1 MSKIKI
7 NVLAL
12 AAITLTTQTGTVM
25 AASDTMNITDKP
37 VKIEKKYDRQEEVLK
52 KQLRESIKE
61 SVNKYNTLKS
71 FEMLDDE
78 VIDTTMDHSPK
89 SEPIKEDHEVERYI
103 EIYRKYY
110 KQGPDGRLEEVSL
123 STSNIEF
130 EPGETHNISLK
141 PEPMYKGLG
150 FKLKDASFETDTGN
164 REININS
171 GDTFKLLTE
180 NMSSY
185 RIYLNFVKEY
195 EGELPDKSTEPVIPN
210 QDNKESKTK
219 IGKVEVINPDGTV
232 KTKDNNKK
240 ITDKEY
246 DKLAKEIAKRNNA
259 KLQEKD
265 KKNKKTSNKK
275 EKENRVFIYGNDKI
289 DLNKKGIQKFMSVS
303 FYHTGNND
311 YTKKQLNLIIAIQN
325 ILNTRVNN
333 LSDEDIT
340 LLGEKLKESS
350 QMLRSNTR
358 MDEEIVKYTNAFNV
372 ARIAISTGQYKSK
385 TVATDSKSIKNIH
398 KNSKDTGMTVTRKEM
413 KKARDTISNKDAQ
426 EIVSEL
432 KSDVKENGIKQHKEE
447 ILDVLSDIKDEN
459 GKSYVG
465 EIMDKYEMTP
475 DMYENMSEEDEDALG
490 AMVGMFLMFM
500 LLQAMSESAS

>member
-1 MSKIKI
+1 
-7 NVLAL
+7 
-12 AAITLTTQTGTVM
+12 
-25 AASDTMNITDKP
+25 
-37 VKIEKKYDRQEEVLK
+37 
-52 KQLRESIKE
+52 
-61 SVNKYNTLKS
+61 
-71 FEMLDDE
+71 
-78 VIDTTMDHSPK
+78 
-89 SEPIKEDHEVERYI
+89 
-103 EIYRKYY
+103 
-110 KQGPDGRLEEVSL
+110 
-123 STSNIEF
+123 
-130 EPGETHNISLK
+130 
-141 PEPMYKGLG
+141 
-150 FKLKDASFETDTGN
+150 
-164 REININS
+164 
-171 GDTFKLLTE
+171 
-180 NMSSY
+180 
-185 RIYLNFVKEY
+185 
-195 EGELPDKSTEPVIPN
+195 
-210 QDNKESKTK
+210 
-219 IGKVEVINPDGTV
+219 
-232 KTKDNNKK
+232 
-240 ITDKEY
+240 
-246 DKLAKEIAKRNNA
+246 
-259 KLQEKD
+259 
-265 KKNKKTSNKK
+265 
-275 EKENRVFIYGNDKI
+275 
-289 DLNKKGIQKFMSVS
+289 MSVS

-475 DMYENMSEEDEDALG
+475 DMY
-490 AMVGMFLMFM
+490 
-500 LLQAMSESAS
+500 